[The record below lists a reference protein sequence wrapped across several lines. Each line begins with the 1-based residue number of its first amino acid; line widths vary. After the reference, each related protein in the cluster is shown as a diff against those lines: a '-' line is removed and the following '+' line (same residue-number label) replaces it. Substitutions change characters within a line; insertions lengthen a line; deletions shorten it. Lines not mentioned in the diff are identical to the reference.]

1 MIKKKTA
8 GAILAL
14 CAVGTL
20 AATIWWQ
27 APAKASNVLTAA
39 VARGDIERSV
49 LATGT
54 FKPVKLVA
62 VGAQVSG
69 RITRLAVR
77 LGEEIKQGSLVAEID
92 STTQKN
98 NLKTAEAALANVKA
112 QLQETEADLD
122 NAKITLTRQQNI
134 YANRAGAKADLD
146 SAEASVK
153 KIQAQIAALEAQI
166 VEAEVTVETAKANL
180 GYTRITAPMDGT
192 VLAVVNQEGQT
203 VNAAQTAPTIVVLG
217 ELSTMTV
224 RAEISE
230 ADVVRVAPGQPVY
243 FSIIGEPAL
252 RHDAVLKSI
261 EPAPESITSDSSIS
275 SSSSSSGSSST
286 SSSSSSAIYYNGIF
300 DVPNADGH
308 FRTYMS
314 AEVHIVLASRRD
326 VLVVPAAAVTTD
338 RKSGKSTIKLVGADG
353 ATSQRTIE
361 VGESDGVNVEVLS
374 GIQEGEQV
382 VIGEAVATKA
392 ATNAGGPPP
401 PMGM

>member
-8 GAILAL
+8 SAILAL

-98 NLKTAEAALANVKA
+98 NLKTADAALANVKA

-166 VEAEVTVETAKANL
+166 VEAEVTVETAQANL

-230 ADVVRVAPGQPVY
+230 ADVVHVAPGQPVY

-286 SSSSSSAIYYNGIF
+286 SSSAIYYNGIF
-300 DVPNADGH
+300 DVPNANGH

-314 AEVHIVLASRRD
+314 AEVHIVLASRHD

-338 RKSGKSTIKLVGADG
+338 RKSGKSTIRLVGADG
-353 ATSQRTIE
+353 TTSPRTIE

-374 GIQEGEQV
+374 GLAEGEQV